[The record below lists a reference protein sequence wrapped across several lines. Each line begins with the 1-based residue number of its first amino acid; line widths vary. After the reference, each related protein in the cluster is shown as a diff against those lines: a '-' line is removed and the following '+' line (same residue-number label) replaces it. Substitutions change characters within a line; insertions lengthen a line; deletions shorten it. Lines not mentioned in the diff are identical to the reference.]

1 MKSRIFLFLAT
12 LLAAQGAL
20 AHDDA
25 TLDATAAPHG
35 GQLRMAGPYHY
46 ELVLTPSMVLV
57 YVTDHGGNK
66 LPASGAS
73 GSATV
78 KATGTAVNV
87 PLKSAADNLLIGY
100 GKFDS
105 QTDTKVIVSVSFPGK
120 PAEIAQ
126 FAPWQKASKTMVH
139 SGHSGH

>member
-1 MKSRIFLFLAT
+1 MKSRIFLFLAA
-12 LLAAQGAL
+12 LLVAQGAL

-35 GQLRMAGPYHY
+35 GQLRMAGPYHF
-46 ELVLTPSMVLV
+46 ELVLTPGMVLV
-57 YVTDHGGNK
+57 YLTDHGGNK
-66 LPASGAS
+66 LPATGAS

-78 KATGTAVNV
+78 KAAGTAVDI
-87 PLKSAADNLLIGY
+87 PLKSAAGNLLTGY

-105 QTDTKVIVSVSFPGK
+105 QPDTKVIVSVSFPGQ
-120 PAEIAQ
+120 PAEIAH
-126 FAPWQKASKTMVH
+126 FAPWQKAAKTMVR